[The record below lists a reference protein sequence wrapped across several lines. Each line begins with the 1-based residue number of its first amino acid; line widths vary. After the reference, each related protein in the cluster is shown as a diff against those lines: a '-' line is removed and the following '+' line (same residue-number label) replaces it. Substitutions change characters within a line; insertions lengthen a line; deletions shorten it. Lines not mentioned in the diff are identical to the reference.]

1 MKNDLSIVLK
11 YIKSYKARSLAII
24 LSIVLGTAL
33 IVGVGTLS
41 RSAQQANLERMK
53 RECGNYH
60 VQFKDIN
67 KEQLDIVKQGNNI
80 KDTSITSY
88 YDSSD
93 VGEKIPINIQRASEN
108 YLKKDSK
115 LLKGKYPKG
124 KNEVVVEKWVL
135 NCLGLEPNINQEI
148 EFKLYGNKKIETFK
162 VVGVL
167 SDRYEQKSVGICE
180 MFMSL
185 DESSVNKF
193 DTYVEFYENTD
204 INKNIN
210 DISKKAKFNKND
222 NIRINKELVSSV
234 MLNGVLDQESK
245 NTAIV
250 VSLFA
255 GFVMYSIYSI
265 SIYQRIREYGVL
277 KALGSTNFKIF
288 KFMIYELLMLSLVSL
303 PIGTLIGMGGAQ
315 IFNKLSGNIKFEI
328 KGVVTPFVIP
338 IKVII
343 LATGCILMVSF
354 IISILT
360 YIKIAK
366 VSTIDAIR
374 KNLNNN
380 KKVKKNNFIVNKLSN
395 YIPVTKSVSMRNIFR
410 DKGGLAIII
419 LSMSIG
425 GLMIVKENYTD
436 KEYQERMKNDDLKS
450 YNNGDFILNANSFTN
465 ENSAITKE
473 QIKEIKEI
481 DGVKEVKTA
490 SVLHTR
496 MDIQKDKFKDL
507 NYYKDIDKNAK
518 RIGRGS
524 ALLEDKEKNIY
535 TIQQQIKGYNDE
547 MINSLNDYVVSGKIN
562 IEKMKNSNNVVLY
575 MPHTYSDGEYSNKIT
590 GGGNPVVDIK
600 VGDTVKVKS
609 LKSKIPNGDKKHNY
623 LYMRD
628 GDNYDYE
635 YHEFKVGAIV
645 DYPFAEDGM
654 YSFDN
659 GIDIITSNE
668 YIEKITGVNTYNL
681 VYVNIK
687 DGANYEEINKKL
699 GKIGSKTPGTT
710 TKCMIKE
717 KEIDKQ
723 SDKKENMY
731 RYGIIAIIF
740 TISMFNIINNVSY
753 NITSRTSEFGMLR
766 AVGISNEDF
775 RKMIIYE
782 GLLYGVLSSVAVIVI
797 GILMQIRIYNTWGF
811 EYVGLEFEIAY
822 MDYILI
828 SIANILIGLF
838 ATYIPARKIKESN
851 IVESINIVE

>member
-1 MKNDLSIVLK
+1 MKNDLSIVFK

-41 RSAQQANLERMK
+41 RSAQQADVDRMK

-60 VQFKDIN
+60 VRFKDIN
-67 KEQLDIVKQGNNI
+67 KEQLDIVKQGNDI
-80 KDTSITSY
+80 KDISMTSNYAST
-88 YDSSD
+88 DL
-93 VGEKIPINIQRASEN
+93 GEKLPINIQRASEN

-115 LLKGKYPKG
+115 LLKGRYPKG
-124 KNEVVVEKWVL
+124 KNEVVVEKWIL
-135 NCLGLEPNINQEI
+135 NCLGLDPNINQEI
-148 EFKLYGNKKIETFK
+148 TFKLYEKEKPETFK
-162 VVGVL
+162 VVGIL
-167 SDRYEQKSVGICE
+167 SDRYSAKSVGICE
-180 MFMSL
+180 MFTSL
-185 DESSVNKF
+185 DESSSNKF
-193 DTYVEFYENTD
+193 DTYVEFNEKTD
-204 INKNIN
+204 ILKNIN
-210 DISKKAKFNKND
+210 NISKEAKFSKED
-222 NIRINKELVSSV
+222 NIRVNKELVSSITT
-234 MLNGVLDQESK
+234 NGVLDQESK

-288 KFMIYELLMLSLVSL
+288 KFMIYELVMLSFISL
-303 PIGTLIGMGGAQ
+303 PIGILIGMGGAQ
-315 IFNKLSGNIKFEI
+315 IFNKLSGNVKFEI
-328 KGVVTPFVIP
+328 KGVATPFVIP

-343 LATGCILMVSF
+343 LATGCILLVSF

-360 YIKIAK
+360 YIKIAR

-380 KKVKKNNFIVNKLSN
+380 KKVQKNNFIANKLSK

-410 DKGGLAIII
+410 DKGGLIIII

-425 GLMIVKENYTD
+425 GLMIVRDNYTD
-436 KEYQERMKNDDLKS
+436 KEYQKRMERFELNY
-450 YNNGDFILNANSFTN
+450 YNNGDFILTSKGSYNS
-465 ENSAITKE
+465 NSAISKE
-473 QIKEIKEI
+473 QINEIKSI
-481 DGVKEVKTA
+481 DGIKEVKTA
-490 SVLHTR
+490 SILQTR
-496 MDIQKDKFKDL
+496 MDIPKEKFNDL
-507 NYYKDIDKNAK
+507 NYYKEKEENAK
-518 RIGRGS
+518 RVGKGHEI
-524 ALLEDKEKNIY
+524 LENKEKNTY

-547 MINSLNDYVVSGKIN
+547 MIKSLDNYVVSGKIDIN
-562 IEKMKNSNNVVLY
+562 KMKNNNEVVLY
-575 MPHTYSDGEYSNKIT
+575 IPHTFSEGSYSTTIIDGGK
-590 GGGNPVVDIK
+590 PAVDIK
-600 VGDTVKVKS
+600 VGDTVKVKYPKGKMKTRDDES
-609 LKSKIPNGDKKHNY
+609 NY
-623 LYMRD
+623 WFMKD

-635 YHEFKVGAIV
+635 YCEFKVGAIV
-645 DYPFAEDGM
+645 DYPFADNCL
-654 YSFDN
+654 YSWQS

-668 YIEKITGVNTYNL
+668 YMEKITGINTYDL
-681 VYVNIK
+681 VYANIK
-687 DGANYEEINKKL
+687 DGANYEDINKKL
-699 GKIGSKTPGTT
+699 GKIGSKTAGTT

-723 SDKKENMY
+723 SDKKENVY

>member
-41 RSAQQANLERMK
+41 RSAQQADVDRMK
-53 RECGNYH
+53 RELGTHH
-60 VQFKDIN
+60 VKFKDIN
-67 KEQLDIVKQGNNI
+67 KEQLEIVKQGKDI
-80 KDTSITSY
+80 KDISITSNY
-88 YDSSD
+88 ASTDL
-93 VGEKIPINIQRASEN
+93 GEKLPINMQRASEN
-108 YLKKDSK
+108 YLKKYSK
-115 LLKGKYPKG
+115 LLKGRYPKEN
-124 KNEVVVEKWVL
+124 NEVVVEEWVL

-148 EFKLYGNKKIETFK
+148 TSKLYEKEKPETFK
-162 VVGVL
+162 VVGIL
-167 SDRYEQKSVGICE
+167 SDRYSAKSVGISE

-185 DESSVNKF
+185 DKSSINKF
-193 DTYVEFYENTD
+193 DTYVEFNENTD

-210 DISKKAKFNKND
+210 DICKKAKFNKED
-222 NIRINKELVSSV
+222 NIRINKELVYSI
-234 MLNGVLDQESK
+234 MANGRLDQESK
-245 NTAIV
+245 STAVV

-288 KFMIYELLMLSLVSL
+288 KFMIYELLMLSFVSL
-303 PIGTLIGMGGAQ
+303 PIGALIGMGGAQ

-328 KGVVTPFVIP
+328 KGVSTSFVIP

-343 LATGCILMVSF
+343 LAIGCILVVSF

-360 YIKIAK
+360 YIKIAR

-380 KKVKKNNFIVNKLSN
+380 KRVKKNNFIVKKLSN
-395 YIPVTKSVSMRNIFR
+395 YIIVTKNVSMRNIFR
-410 DKGGLAIII
+410 DKAGLAIII

-425 GLMIVKENYTD
+425 GLMIVRNNYTQ
-436 KEYQERMKNDDLKS
+436 KEYNERMKDDDLRV
-450 YNNGDFILNANSFTN
+450 YNNGDFILTANSFHN
-465 ENSAITKE
+465 ENSAMSNK
-473 QIKEIKEI
+473 QIKDIKAIEGI
-481 DGVKEVKTA
+481 KEVKTA
-490 SVLHTR
+490 SILETR
-496 MDIQKDKFKDL
+496 MDIPKEKFNDL
-507 NYYKDIDKNAK
+507 NYYKEKEENAK
-518 RIGRGS
+518 RVGKGHEI
-524 ALLEDKEKNIY
+524 LENKEKNTY
-535 TIQQQIKGYNDE
+535 TIQQKIKGYNDE
-547 MINSLNDYVVSGKIN
+547 MIKSLEDYVVSGKIDAN
-562 IEKMKNSNNVVLY
+562 KMKNNNEVVLY
-575 MPHTYSDGEYSNKIT
+575 IPHTHREYGRSAIVI
-590 GGGNPVVDIK
+590 GGGKPVVNIK
-600 VGDTVKVKS
+600 VGDTVKVKYPKGKMKTIDEKEKYWS
-609 LKSKIPNGDKKHNY
+609 MKK
-623 LYMRD
+623 
-628 GDNYDYE
+628 GDNYDFE
-635 YHEFKVGAIV
+635 YYEFKVGAIV
-645 DYPFAEDGM
+645 DYPFADDCL
-654 YSFDN
+654 YSWES
-659 GIDIITSNE
+659 GIDVITSNE
-668 YIEKITGVNTYNL
+668 YMEKITGVNTHSL
-681 VYVNIK
+681 VYANIK
-687 DGANYEEINKKL
+687 DGANYEDINKKL
-699 GKIGSKTPGTT
+699 GKIGSKTAGTT

-782 GLLYGVLSSVAVIVI
+782 GLLYGVLSSIAVIVI

>member
-1 MKNDLSIVLK
+1 MKNDLSIVFK

-41 RSAQQANLERMK
+41 RSAQQADVDRMK

-60 VQFKDIN
+60 VRFKDIN
-67 KEQLDIVKQGNNI
+67 KEQLDIVKQGNDI
-80 KDTSITSY
+80 KDISMTSNYAST
-88 YDSSD
+88 DL
-93 VGEKIPINIQRASEN
+93 GEKLPINIQRASEN

-115 LLKGKYPKG
+115 LLKGRYPKG
-124 KNEVVVEKWVL
+124 KNEVVVEKWIL
-135 NCLGLEPNINQEI
+135 NCLGLDPNINQEI
-148 EFKLYGNKKIETFK
+148 TFKLYEKEKPETFK
-162 VVGVL
+162 VVGIL
-167 SDRYEQKSVGICE
+167 SDRYSAKSVGICE
-180 MFMSL
+180 MFTSL
-185 DESSVNKF
+185 DESSSNKF
-193 DTYVEFYENTD
+193 DTYVEFNEKTD
-204 INKNIN
+204 ILKNIN
-210 DISKKAKFNKND
+210 NISKEAKFSKED
-222 NIRINKELVSSV
+222 NIRVNKELVSSITT
-234 MLNGVLDQESK
+234 NGVLDQESK

-288 KFMIYELLMLSLVSL
+288 KFMIYELVMLSFISL
-303 PIGTLIGMGGAQ
+303 PIGILIGMGGAQ
-315 IFNKLSGNIKFEI
+315 IFNKLSGNVKFEI
-328 KGVVTPFVIP
+328 KGVATPFVIP

-343 LATGCILMVSF
+343 LATGCILLVSF

-360 YIKIAK
+360 YIKIAR

-380 KKVKKNNFIVNKLSN
+380 KKVQKNNFIANKLSK

-410 DKGGLAIII
+410 DKGGLIIII

-425 GLMIVKENYTD
+425 GLMIVRDNYTD
-436 KEYQERMKNDDLKS
+436 KEYQKRMERFELNY
-450 YNNGDFILNANSFTN
+450 YNNGDFILTSKGSYNS
-465 ENSAITKE
+465 NSAISKE
-473 QIKEIKEI
+473 QINEIKSI
-481 DGVKEVKTA
+481 DGIKEVKTA
-490 SVLHTR
+490 SILQTR
-496 MDIQKDKFKDL
+496 MDIPKEKFNDL
-507 NYYKDIDKNAK
+507 NYYKEKEENAK
-518 RIGRGS
+518 RVGKGHEI
-524 ALLEDKEKNIY
+524 LENKEKNTY

-547 MINSLNDYVVSGKIN
+547 MIKSLDNYVVSGKIDIN
-562 IEKMKNSNNVVLY
+562 KMKNNNEVVLY
-575 MPHTYSDGEYSNKIT
+575 IPHTFSEGSYSTTIIDGGK
-590 GGGNPVVDIK
+590 PAVDIK
-600 VGDTVKVKS
+600 VGDTVKVKYPKGKMKTRDDES
-609 LKSKIPNGDKKHNY
+609 NY
-623 LYMRD
+623 WFMKD

-635 YHEFKVGAIV
+635 YCEFKVGAIV
-645 DYPFAEDGM
+645 DYQFADNCL
-654 YSFDN
+654 YSWQS

-668 YIEKITGVNTYNL
+668 YMEKITGINTYDL
-681 VYVNIK
+681 VYANIK
-687 DGANYEEINKKL
+687 DGANYEDINKKL
-699 GKIGSKTPGTT
+699 GKIGSKTAGTT

-723 SDKKENMY
+723 SDKKENVY

>member
-782 GLLYGVLSSVAVIVI
+782 GLLYGVLSSIAVIVI

>member
-1 MKNDLSIVLK
+1 MKNDLSIVFK

-41 RSAQQANLERMK
+41 RSAQQADVDRMK

-60 VQFKDIN
+60 VRFKDIN
-67 KEQLDIVKQGNNI
+67 KEQLDIVKQGNDI
-80 KDTSITSY
+80 KDISMTSNYAST
-88 YDSSD
+88 DL
-93 VGEKIPINIQRASEN
+93 GEKLPINIQRASEN

-115 LLKGKYPKG
+115 LLKGRYPKG
-124 KNEVVVEKWVL
+124 KNEVVVEKWIL
-135 NCLGLEPNINQEI
+135 NCLGLDPNINQEI
-148 EFKLYGNKKIETFK
+148 TFKLYEKEKPETFK
-162 VVGVL
+162 VVGIL
-167 SDRYEQKSVGICE
+167 SDRYSAKSVGICE
-180 MFMSL
+180 MFTSL
-185 DESSVNKF
+185 DESSSNKF
-193 DTYVEFYENTD
+193 DTYVEFNEKTD
-204 INKNIN
+204 ILKNIN
-210 DISKKAKFNKND
+210 NISKEAKFSKED
-222 NIRINKELVSSV
+222 NIRVNKELVSSITT
-234 MLNGVLDQESK
+234 NGVLDQESK

-288 KFMIYELLMLSLVSL
+288 KFMIYELVMLSFISL
-303 PIGTLIGMGGAQ
+303 PIGILIGMGGAQ
-315 IFNKLSGNIKFEI
+315 IFNKLSGNVKFEI
-328 KGVVTPFVIP
+328 KGVATPFVIP

-343 LATGCILMVSF
+343 LATGCILLVSF

-360 YIKIAK
+360 YIKIAR

-380 KKVKKNNFIVNKLSN
+380 KKVQKNNFIANKLSK

-410 DKGGLAIII
+410 DKGGLIIII

-425 GLMIVKENYTD
+425 GLMIVRDNYTD
-436 KEYQERMKNDDLKS
+436 KEYQKRMERFELNY
-450 YNNGDFILNANSFTN
+450 YNNGDFILTSKGSYNS
-465 ENSAITKE
+465 NSAISKE
-473 QIKEIKEI
+473 QINEIKSI
-481 DGVKEVKTA
+481 DGIKEVKTA
-490 SVLHTR
+490 SILQTR
-496 MDIQKDKFKDL
+496 MDIPKEKFNDL
-507 NYYKDIDKNAK
+507 NYYKEKEENAK
-518 RIGRGS
+518 RVGKGHEI
-524 ALLEDKEKNIY
+524 LENKEKNTY

-547 MINSLNDYVVSGKIN
+547 MIKSLDNYVVSGKIDIN
-562 IEKMKNSNNVVLY
+562 KMKNNNEVVLY
-575 MPHTYSDGEYSNKIT
+575 IPHTFSEGSYSTTIIDGGK
-590 GGGNPVVDIK
+590 PAVDIK
-600 VGDTVKVKS
+600 VGDTVKVKYPKGKMKTRDDES
-609 LKSKIPNGDKKHNY
+609 NY
-623 LYMRD
+623 WFMKD

-635 YHEFKVGAIV
+635 YCEFKVGAIV
-645 DYPFAEDGM
+645 DYPFADNCL
-654 YSFDN
+654 YSWQS

-668 YIEKITGVNTYNL
+668 YMEKITGINTYDL
-681 VYVNIK
+681 VYANIK
-687 DGANYEEINKKL
+687 DGANYEDINKKL
-699 GKIGSKTPGTT
+699 GKIGSKTAGTT

-723 SDKKENMY
+723 SDKKKNVY

>member
-1 MKNDLSIVLK
+1 MKNDLSIVFK

-41 RSAQQANLERMK
+41 RSAQQADVDRMK

-60 VQFKDIN
+60 VRFKDIN
-67 KEQLDIVKQGNNI
+67 KEQLDIVKQGNDI
-80 KDTSITSY
+80 KDISMTSNYAST
-88 YDSSD
+88 DL
-93 VGEKIPINIQRASEN
+93 GEKLPINIQRASEN

-115 LLKGKYPKG
+115 LLKGRYPKG
-124 KNEVVVEKWVL
+124 KNEVVVEKWIL
-135 NCLGLEPNINQEI
+135 NCLGLDPNINQEI
-148 EFKLYGNKKIETFK
+148 TFKLYEKEKPETFK
-162 VVGVL
+162 VVGIL
-167 SDRYEQKSVGICE
+167 SDRYSAKSVGICE
-180 MFMSL
+180 MFTSL
-185 DESSVNKF
+185 DESSSNKF
-193 DTYVEFYENTD
+193 DTYVEFNEKTD
-204 INKNIN
+204 ILKNIN
-210 DISKKAKFNKND
+210 NISKEAKFSKED
-222 NIRINKELVSSV
+222 NIRVNKELVSSITT
-234 MLNGVLDQESK
+234 NGVLDQESK

-288 KFMIYELLMLSLVSL
+288 KFMIYELVMLSFISL
-303 PIGTLIGMGGAQ
+303 PIGILIGMGGAQ
-315 IFNKLSGNIKFEI
+315 IFNKLSGNVKFEI
-328 KGVVTPFVIP
+328 KGVATPFVIP

-360 YIKIAK
+360 YIKIAR

-380 KKVKKNNFIVNKLSN
+380 KKVQKNNFIANKLSK

-410 DKGGLAIII
+410 DKGGLIIII

-425 GLMIVKENYTD
+425 GLMIVRDNYTD
-436 KEYQERMKNDDLKS
+436 KEYQKRMERFELNY
-450 YNNGDFILNANSFTN
+450 YNNGDFILTSKGSYNS
-465 ENSAITKE
+465 NSAISKE
-473 QIKEIKEI
+473 QINEIKSI
-481 DGVKEVKTA
+481 DGIKEVKTA
-490 SVLHTR
+490 SILQTR
-496 MDIQKDKFKDL
+496 MDIPKEKFNDL
-507 NYYKDIDKNAK
+507 NYYKEKEENAK
-518 RIGRGS
+518 RVGKGHEI
-524 ALLEDKEKNIY
+524 LENKEKNTY

-547 MINSLNDYVVSGKIN
+547 MIKSLDNYVVSGKIDIN
-562 IEKMKNSNNVVLY
+562 KMKNNNEVVLY
-575 MPHTYSDGEYSNKIT
+575 IPHTFSEGSYSTTIIDGGK
-590 GGGNPVVDIK
+590 PAVDIK
-600 VGDTVKVKS
+600 VGDTVKVKYPKGKMKTRDDES
-609 LKSKIPNGDKKHNY
+609 NY
-623 LYMRD
+623 WFMKD

-635 YHEFKVGAIV
+635 YCEFKVGAIV
-645 DYPFAEDGM
+645 DYPFADNCL
-654 YSFDN
+654 YSWQS

-668 YIEKITGVNTYNL
+668 YMEKITGINTYDL
-681 VYVNIK
+681 VYANIK
-687 DGANYEEINKKL
+687 DGANYEDINKKL
-699 GKIGSKTPGTT
+699 GKIGSKTAGTT

-723 SDKKENMY
+723 SDKKENVY